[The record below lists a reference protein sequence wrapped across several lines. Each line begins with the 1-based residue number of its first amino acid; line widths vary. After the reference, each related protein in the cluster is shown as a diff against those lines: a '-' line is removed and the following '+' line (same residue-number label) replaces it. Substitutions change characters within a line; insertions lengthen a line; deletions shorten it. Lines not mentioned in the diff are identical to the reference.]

1 VARQAIIFHHFKVIM
16 KRIITCA
23 VTGSS
28 HTPTM
33 SPYLPYKAEDIIR
46 QSIEAHEAGAAVIH
60 LHARNE
66 HDGSPTADPEVFREY
81 LQEIKSRTNAVIGL
95 TTGGGT
101 GQTVEERLRPIQVL
115 QPELCTLNMGTI
127 NYGGFPMIPKYQGR
141 WQFDWEEPYL
151 ESTRYEPFESKFS
164 DIEYMLKMVT
174 NETGTRFEFEAYDVG
189 HIYTLAYYMDMGLV
203 QPPVYL
209 QFVMGTMGGIG
220 AEVVDNLVFMKRTVD
235 RLLGDDVA
243 WSVLGS
249 GRYQMSIITAG
260 AIMGSHVRVGL
271 EDSLYL
277 EKGRLAESNAQ
288 QVRKIKR
295 ILSEL
300 SIETADSDEARQI
313 MGLKGLENVA
323 F

>member
-1 VARQAIIFHHFKVIM
+1 VPN

-23 VTGSS
+23 ITGSS
-28 HTPTM
+28 HTPSM
-33 SPYLPYKAEDIIR
+33 SPFLPFKKEDIIR
-46 QSIEAHEAGAAVIH
+46 QSIEAYQAGAAVIH
-60 LHARNE
+60 LHARDQ

-81 LQEIKSRTNAVIGL
+81 LQEIKAQTDAVIGL
-95 TTGGGT
+95 TSGGGT
-101 GQTVEERLRPIQVL
+101 GQSVQERLRPIQLL
-115 QPELCTLNMGTI
+115 QPELCTLNLGTI
-127 NYGGFPMIPKYQGR
+127 NYGGFPMIPKYQGQ

-151 ESTRYEPFESKFS
+151 ESTRREPFESKFS
-164 DIEYMLKMVT
+164 DIEYMLKTLT

-189 HIYTLAYYMDMGLV
+189 HIYTLAYYLDIGLV
-203 QPPVYL
+203 KPPVFL

-220 AEVVDNLVFMKRTVD
+220 AEAVDNIVFMKRTVD
-235 RLLGDDVA
+235 RLIGEDVQ

-249 GRYQMSIITAG
+249 GRYQMSIVTAG

-277 EKGRLAESNAQ
+277 QKGKLAESNAQ
-288 QVRKIKR
+288 QVAKIGR

-300 SIETADSDEARQI
+300 SIETATSAEARG
-313 MGLKGLENVA
+313 MLGLKGLENVA